1 MNSSNVQDMASA
13 ATLFILL
20 GILLVP
26 CRAWCRG
33 VARKVAV
40 GSFRSRAALTRR
52 LLRAMS
58 WRVGLVVVGLVA
70 FGLLGADG
78 PRSFATQSFI
88 PATIL
93 SYPFV
98 LLSLWQ
104 IARRISKQIFDATSP
119 EYCTGIS
126 PATNEA
132 AIRAGRYR
140 PTVIEGVVG
149 AWFALTLLSLLVLMF
164 ANRRKAAEALVTNA
178 SQTPATISQYADHET
193 YRTPLTASEEASHT
207 LRGHDIAYTL
217 QLPHDWTTK
226 TIVEDFDTVSSYKS
240 SYVGVVAE
248 EAQVGTADTVAT
260 LARDRLKG
268 KATDLYWSQPQPVEL
283 DGRTWL
289 EFVVKCRMEGIPVGY
304 EFYVYSGSE
313 GTFQIVGWTT
323 QNLFERDAER
333 LRSVMQTFR
342 FPSGSEAN
350 HAFAKDA
357 ERPLALEGLVLKT
370 LQEITAGNVRVL
382 RVTIKPATTP
392 SEEGGVLKKTIL
404 TIVAQDNSPSVGDG
418 IDPFKAAVGR
428 NLSLQKVLGTMESI
442 KLASL
447 SQATKSPDG
456 TAYVLFTLE
465 CKYDNAYLRRT
476 NPTSL
481 QASRWR

>member
-1 MNSSNVQDMASA
+1 
-13 ATLFILL
+13 
-20 GILLVP
+20 
-26 CRAWCRG
+26 
-33 VARKVAV
+33 
-40 GSFRSRAALTRR
+40 
-52 LLRAMS
+52 
-58 WRVGLVVVGLVA
+58 
-70 FGLLGADG
+70 
-78 PRSFATQSFI
+78 
-88 PATIL
+88 
-93 SYPFV
+93 
-98 LLSLWQ
+98 
-104 IARRISKQIFDATSP
+104 
-119 EYCTGIS
+119 
-126 PATNEA
+126 
-132 AIRAGRYR
+132 
-140 PTVIEGVVG
+140 
-149 AWFALTLLSLLVLMF
+149 
-164 ANRRKAAEALVTNA
+164 
-178 SQTPATISQYADHET
+178 
-193 YRTPLTASEEASHT
+193 
-207 LRGHDIAYTL
+207 
-217 QLPHDWTTK
+217 
-226 TIVEDFDTVSSYKS
+226 
-240 SYVGVVAE
+240 VVAE